1 MHSLSVEIILSPLFT
16 NSVDLLLISNA
27 IFLIISITLFI
38 YLFLIQKRWMQKEN
52 QLKNDITSKSTMI
65 FKLLNELNEKNIEV
79 ESLNELNNKQINTI
93 KILNEEN
100 KRALRI
106 AEEADLLKSNFLANM
121 SHEIRTPMN
130 GILGF
135 AQLMQGLDDS
145 DSEKRARY
153 LDIITHNGV
162 MLVNLIDDI
171 IDLAKIEAGQLA
183 LNKTQVNI
191 DDIMFDLYTFFNEI
205 KYNQEKEH
213 ITIRILNLNDD
224 ENNIFYTD
232 GMRVRQIM
240 SNLIS
245 NALKFTEEGV
255 VEFGYVNLRDERKL
269 RFYVKDTGI
278 GIPHDKLDIIFDR
291 FRQVEEGSTRKY
303 GGTGIGL
310 FISKH
315 LVQMLG
321 GDIWVETEA
330 NKGSVF
336 YFELPYAS
344 MVQTNENT
352 NVFKPITK
360 EYTWENKCVLIAEDV
375 ETNFQ
380 LLRTILEPTKIEIV
394 WARDGEEAVK
404 LCQVNGRVDLVLMDI
419 QMPKMNG
426 YEATAKIKELFPNV
440 PVIAQTAY
448 AMPNDNIKCL
458 EEGCDDYIPKPI
470 NSQLLLTKINKHL
483 FKYQKSH

>member
-1 MHSLSVEIILSPLFT
+1 MPVIVFILYTTIVNFFPSMAIIHVVCYT
-16 NSVDLLLISNA
+16 LLLISFITLVIIRKRLMKA
-27 IFLIISITLFI
+27 INELKKEISIQNTELVKLNQTI
-38 YLFLIQKRWMQKEN
+38 DNKNEEIEN
-52 QLKNDITSKSTMI
+52 
-65 FKLLNELNEKNIEV
+65 
-79 ESLNELNNKQINTI
+79 LNNLNNRQLNTI
-93 KILNEEN
+93 EFLKEEN
-100 KRALRI
+100 KRTTRI

-135 AQLMQGLDDS
+135 AQLMQSLDENDN
-145 DSEKRARY
+145 DKQARY

-191 DDIMFDLYTFFNEI
+191 DDIIFDLYTFFNEI
-205 KYNQEKEH
+205 KYKQEKEH
-213 ITIRILNLNDD
+213 ISIRILNLNDD
-224 ENNIFYTD
+224 ENNIFFTD
-232 GMRVRQIM
+232 GMRIRQIM

-245 NALKFTEEGV
+245 NALKFTEEGL
-255 VEFGYVNLRDERKL
+255 VEFGYLNLKDDRKL

-278 GIPHDKLDIIFDR
+278 GIPQDKLGIIFDR

-315 LVQMLG
+315 LVKMLG
-321 GDIWVETEA
+321 GEIWVETES
-330 NKGSVF
+330 NKGSTF
-336 YFELPYAS
+336 YFDLPYAAV
-344 MVQTNENT
+344 VQTNDNT
-352 NVFKPITK
+352 TVYKPITQ
-360 EYTWENKCVLIAEDV
+360 EYNWENKCVLIAEDV

-380 LLRTILEPTKIEIV
+380 LLRSILNNTKVEIV

-448 AMPNDNIKCL
+448 AMPNDNIKCI
-458 EEGCDDYIPKPI
+458 EAGCDDYISKPI
-470 NSQLLLTKINKHL
+470 NTQLLLSKMNENM
-483 FKYQKSH
+483 FKYQKSR